1 MCEPTT
7 IAIASTAMAATQSVV
22 SYMGAMEQA
31 NQMND
36 AYERNAS
43 ASIDAFQDDIEASN
57 MSSMAAQEEATQ
69 RRMQASADGLAA
81 RGAARAA
88 AGARGIT
95 GGLTVAA
102 LERDLGFQEGR
113 NIASINR
120 NSQLSDQRYRMNTRG
135 ARNAAQ
141 SRINSAPRSNG
152 PSLLALGADLGNA
165 AVGGYTMRSNLRANA
180 QAGT

>member
-7 IAIASTAMAATQSVV
+7 IALAATAMAATQSVV
-22 SYMGAMEQA
+22 SYMGAAEQA
-31 NQMND
+31 KQTNA
-36 AYERNAS
+36 AYSQNAE
-43 ASIDAFQDDIEASN
+43 ASVDAFQDDIEASN
-57 MSSMAAQEEATQ
+57 LSSMASQEEATQ

-81 RGAARAA
+81 RGATRAA
-88 AGARGIT
+88 AGARGVT
-95 GGLTVAA
+95 GGLSLAA

-120 NSQLSDQRYRMNTRG
+120 NSELSDQRHRMNTRG

-152 PSLLALGADLGNA
+152 PSLLALGADLGSA
-165 AVGGYTMRSNLRANA
+165 AVSGYTMRSNLRANA